1 MTVHMSIITKLQ
13 RAAIA
18 LLAAATMLVA
28 IVPVATAQEIS
39 PEHLALAR
47 KYLDLTDHSGVYEGS
62 VVQAGID
69 VYQRLLPQDP
79 SIEPQLN
86 KAIET
91 VIASYKGRK
100 GELVDQIARVY
111 AVVCTP
117 EELQAIVDSY
127 SSPAG
132 MKLSKANAQL
142 NTTIKRV
149 MDVFTV
155 NLKRDFLAGVR
166 AELKAQGIDS

>member
-18 LLAAATMLVA
+18 LLAAATMLVSV
-28 IVPVATAQEIS
+28 VPVATAQEIS

-69 VYQRLLPQDP
+69 VYQRLLPQNP
-79 SIEPQLN
+79 SVEPQLN

-100 GELVDQIARVY
+100 GELFDQIARVY
-111 AVVCTP
+111 AVVFTP
-117 EELQAIVDSY
+117 EELQVIVDFY

-132 MKLSKANAQL
+132 LKLSKANAEL
-142 NTTIKRV
+142 NSTIQRV
-149 MDVFTV
+149 MNIFSV
-155 NLKRDFLAGVR
+155 NLNRDFLAAVR

>member
-1 MTVHMSIITKLQ
+1 MTVHTSIITKLQ

-18 LLAAATMLVA
+18 LLAAATMLVSV
-28 IVPVATAQEIS
+28 VPAATAQEIS

-79 SIEPQLN
+79 SIAPQLN

-100 GELVDQIARVY
+100 GELFDQLARVY
-111 AVVCTP
+111 AIVFTP
-117 EELQAIVDSY
+117 EELQAIVDFY

-132 MKLSKANAQL
+132 AKLAKANAQL
-142 NTTIKRV
+142 NTTVKRV
-149 MDVFTV
+149 MDVFSV
-155 NLKRDFLAGVR
+155 NLNRDFLAGVR

>member
-1 MTVHMSIITKLQ
+1 MTVHMSIITKLK

-28 IVPVATAQEIS
+28 VVPAATAQEIS

-47 KYLDLTDHSGVYEGS
+47 KYLDLTDHSGIYEGS

-79 SIEPQLN
+79 TIAPQLN

-91 VIASYKGRK
+91 VIGTYKGKK
-100 GELVDQIARVY
+100 GELFDQIARVY
-111 AVVCTP
+111 AVVFTP
-117 EELQAIVDSY
+117 EELQSIVDFY
-127 SSPAG
+127 TSPAG

-142 NTTIKRV
+142 NTTIRRV
-149 MDVFTV
+149 MDIFTV
-155 NLKRDFLAGVR
+155 NLNREFLAGVR

>member
-1 MTVHMSIITKLQ
+1 MTIQMSIITKLQ

-18 LLAAATMLVA
+18 LFAAATMVLA
-28 IVPVATAQEIS
+28 AAPATTAQEIS

-47 KYLDLTDHSGVYEGS
+47 QYLDLTDNSGVYEGS

-79 SIEPQLN
+79 TIAPQLN
-86 KAIET
+86 KAIEN

-100 GELVDQIARVY
+100 GELFDQLARVY
-111 AVVCTP
+111 AVVFTP
-117 EELQAIVDSY
+117 EELQVIVDFY

-132 MKLSKANAQL
+132 QKLAKANAQL
-142 NTTIKRV
+142 NTTIQRV
-149 MDVFTV
+149 MQIFSV
-155 NLKRDFLAGVR
+155 NLNRDFLAGVR

>member
-1 MTVHMSIITKLQ
+1 MTIQKSIITKLK

-18 LLAAATMLVA
+18 LFAAATMVVTAL
-28 IVPVATAQEIS
+28 PVATAQEIS

-47 KYLDLTDHSGVYEGS
+47 QYLDLTDHSGVYEGS

-79 SIEPQLN
+79 SIAPQLN

-100 GELVDQIARVY
+100 GELFDQLARVY
-111 AVVCTP
+111 AIVFTP
-117 EELQAIVDSY
+117 EELQVIVDFY

-132 MKLSKANAQL
+132 TKLAKANAQL
-142 NTTIKRV
+142 NNTIQRV
-149 MDVFTV
+149 MSIFTV
-155 NLKRDFLAGVR
+155 NLNRDFLAGVR